1 MSVAGKFSAAAFA
14 VVMLLARPCAAGPIT
29 AKSWDGPA
37 GTLADLSGQTDF
49 MFGRPT
55 FSAGVYSVTWL
66 GGMTAWRDVTTIG
79 AGGQVLFDAGIVIPG
94 ATRTITMTDEW
105 TLWATTPDLTHAD
118 STGDQWA
125 FASVVADTWI
135 WGLED
140 MLVGRCDC
148 DYQDAYGT
156 LTRIGDLAPPFGAV
170 NPPLGAVSPPLGA
183 SSFPPE
189 PLTDPLSP
197 ADVGDAAIAV
207 VPEPATIGFIAL
219 GLAALAARRKRKRAR
234 PVMAEPFSNEDC

>member
-66 GGMTAWRDVTTIG
+66 GGLTAWRDVTTVG
-79 AGGQVLFDAGIVIPG
+79 AGGQTLFDPGIVIPG
-94 ATRTITMTDEW
+94 ATRTFTMADPW
-105 TLWATTPDLTHAD
+105 TLWATTPDLTQAD

-125 FASVVADTWI
+125 FASVAADTWI

-140 MLVGRCDC
+140 MLMGRCDC

-156 LTRIGDLAPPFGAV
+156 LTRLGDVA
-170 NPPLGAVSPPLGA
+170 PPLGAVIPPLGA
-183 SSFPPE
+183 ASFPPE
-189 PLTDPLSP
+189 TLTDPLSP
-197 ADVGDAAIAV
+197 ADLRDTAIPV
-207 VPEPATIGFIAL
+207 IPEPATFGLIAL